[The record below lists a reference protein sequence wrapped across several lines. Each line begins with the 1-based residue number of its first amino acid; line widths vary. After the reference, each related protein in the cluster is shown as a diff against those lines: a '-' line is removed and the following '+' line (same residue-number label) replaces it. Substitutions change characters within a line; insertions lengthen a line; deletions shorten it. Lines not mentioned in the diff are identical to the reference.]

1 MPIPVILL
9 LIVGSE
15 RWLSSTIMVIIMR
28 LGGKLVTVGG
38 CLSPPCPTR
47 GPTRRGGTRRVLLWF
62 RTPILLGPCFK
73 GKLVQLHPYVTQE
86 RAWPLGYDRYS
97 GAWRYPVVFRT
108 PTSGHASSLCRA
120 CDSSHHL
127 RGSLPHPRVWRPWTS
142 QARMPLGPASPV
154 LWTRDA
160 AVRWRDK
167 KRTKQGCAP
176 ASGE

>member
-1 MPIPVILL
+1 MATWVPRPSRPVWCGPPWVEDMPIPVILL
-9 LIVGSE
+9 LIVESE
-15 RWLSSTIMVIIMR
+15 RWLSSTIMVTIMR

-38 CLSPPCPTR
+38 CLSPPRPTR

-127 RGSLPHPRVWRPWTS
+127 RVGLPTRGCGGRGRIRHVC
-142 QARMPLGPASPV
+142 
-154 LWTRDA
+154 LWDPSA
-160 AVRWRDK
+160 A
-167 KRTKQGCAP
+167 C
-176 ASGE
+176 